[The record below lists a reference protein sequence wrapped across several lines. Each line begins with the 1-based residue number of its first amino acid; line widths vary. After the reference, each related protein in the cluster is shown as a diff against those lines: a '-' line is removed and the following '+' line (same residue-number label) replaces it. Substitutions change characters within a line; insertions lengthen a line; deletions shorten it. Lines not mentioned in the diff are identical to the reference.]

1 MEFNNKEDLRQFEY
15 VKKILNSKI
24 MIREKIGYY
33 NRDFQEL
40 YDDYFLNDT
49 FFSVSLYQFEEY
61 LLFNEI
67 EKQKKNTFSIKAL
80 NEVYAFEKELLKYL
94 KKEDKYRDIYLLY
107 CY

>member
-1 MEFNNKEDLRQFEY
+1 MEFENKEDLRQFENA
-15 VKKILNSKI
+15 KKILNSKI
-24 MIREKIGYY
+24 MTREKIGENY
-33 NRDFQEL
+33 RDLQEL

-61 LLFNEI
+61 FIFEEI

>member
-1 MEFNNKEDLRQFEY
+1 MEFENKEDLRQFEK

-24 MIREKIGYY
+24 MIREKIVEH

-61 LLFNEI
+61 LIFEEI
-67 EKQKKNTFSIKAL
+67 EKQKKHTFSIKAL
-80 NEVYAFEKELLKYL
+80 NEVYAFEKELLKHL